1 MIVKKEYEVFV
12 LFSLIVRVL
21 WLVVWN
27 RYVVVMEFVEGIE
40 LVEFRDIDLIRE
52 EVERIFDRV
61 FEEYFKIVRF
71 GIVYLD
77 MSEFNI
83 VLIKDGDILI
93 IDWV

>member
-1 MIVKKEYEVFV
+1 M
-12 LFSLIVRVL
+12 FSLIVRVL